1 MGTYIWFEL
10 RRKIIQPKT
19 WFLMVLIF
27 ILSFQ
32 KIVDYNEKSLTDIS
46 SPEVTFDLRGKYME
60 SSGNRLLDHYKDGP
74 EKSKK
79 SAELLLNTGTQIRIA
94 AAEEN
99 YHEWKRLISFGE
111 LINSKAAVQKM
122 GGLREESF
130 RIRSMKIWKEVSNG
144 VDYDEVDFEFGNPMA
159 LRGYSD
165 TFLADAQYNHIL
177 YRDNLH
183 PIGRYHMDG
192 MTFFYHYF
200 NEIIPMLIGFI
211 ILILVFDSIN
221 EEWSNGSLKL
231 ILTQPFSRNKYIM
244 SKIIVGTL
252 QTLFIILIPAIII
265 SMGYGILNGFENYNY
280 PVLHMEKGL
289 QSFKPLPNYLERD
302 MGIKGYNDHYGISI
316 YSHVVD
322 PIVGFSKKLNFIPL
336 YKFLS
341 MALLLLIF
349 ATIFYVA
356 LNVFISSITKNK
368 IIGFS
373 ASGLITLIGTVISQR
388 WTIGDRY
395 NLSPFT
401 MNNPVMILNGTYNAT
416 ALMALT
422 VLIVSIIVIYLTNLI
437 YFQRKDL

>member
-1 MGTYIWFEL
+1 MRAYIWFEFK
-10 RRKIIQPKT
+10 RKFFQPKT

-32 KIVDYNEKSLTDIS
+32 KVVDYNEKSLTDIN
-46 SPEVTFDLRGKYME
+46 SPEATFDLRGKLIE
-60 SSGNRLLDHYKDGP
+60 NSGNRLLEDYKDGP
-74 EKSKK
+74 EKSKN
-79 SAELLLNTGTQIRIA
+79 SAKFLTNVGTQIRIA

-99 YHEWKRLISFGE
+99 YDEWKRLLSFGN
-111 LINSKAAVQKM
+111 LVRSKAAVQKF

-144 VDYDEVDFEFGNPMA
+144 VDYGEVDFKHGDPLA

-165 TFLADAQYNHIL
+165 TFLADSQYNHIL
-177 YRDNLH
+177 YKDNLY

-192 MTFFYHYF
+192 MTFLYHYF

-231 ILTQPFSRNKYIM
+231 ILTQPFSRNKYLI
-244 SKIIVGTL
+244 SKIIIGTL
-252 QTLFIILIPAIII
+252 QALFIILIPAIII
-265 SMGYGILNGFENYNY
+265 SMGYGIVSGFENYNY
-280 PVLHMEKGL
+280 PVIHMDKGF
-289 QSFKPLPNYLERD
+289 QNFKPLPNYLERD
-302 MGIKGYNDHYGISI
+302 MGIDGINQSLGISV
-316 YSHVVD
+316 YSNVVE
-322 PIVGFSKKLNFIPL
+322 PQVGFSKKLNFIPL